1 MIYTK
6 KCLVYNYWALAQ
18 NGGIETDIYNSAK
31 YMVEHGIRV
40 LWLCTNPDLMAPS
53 FVDLFKSGKVEIYK
67 LNNKGL
73 NWFKYDDIPFKE
85 DEQTVIVSFSPS
97 GMAFSISLKQKYSRC
112 NISTYYKVPNTTGST
127 LFIER
132 YFPTPLNRIFLHKM
146 SQIISKWDA
155 NGCLRFFD
163 INHAIAIEKNYRI
176 TIDNKE
182 EKRGKGCVLP
192 IDYAP
197 SIVENRSKRHTFN
210 IISVGRFDFPHK
222 NYILGLIDLYSKI
235 KVEFPYITLTLIG
248 DGTTKD
254 RNMLLDKI
262 NKLSSEHRRDIS
274 LIGVVPFAHLSKY
287 FNRAHLSIGVAGGA
301 FAGLAFGIPT
311 LIARN
316 YSDNGCEV
324 YGYFTNDNFPKATSR
339 DPGVDAEPLIRDVIT
354 MSTESYIDLSKK
366 CYETY
371 KIRHSYEPMY
381 FFNIKSNPGAI
392 VSKKDIRLIKYVTLY
407 SRFVEKFWTLIGKK
421 P

>member
-97 GMAFSISLKQKYSRC
+97 GMAFSISLKQRYNNC
-112 NISTYYKVPNTTGST
+112 NISLYYKVPNTTGCS
-127 LFIER
+127 LFLER
-132 YFPTPLNRIFLHKM
+132 YFPMPVKNIVLKKM
-146 SQIISKWDA
+146 RCIIKKWDK

-163 INHAIAIEKNYRI
+163 TNHAIAIEKNYDI
-176 TIDNKE
+176 HIESKE
-182 EKRGKGCVLP
+182 EKRGKGYVLP
-192 IDYAP
+192 IVYNND
-197 SIVENRSKRHTFN
+197 IVINRSKRDKFD

-222 NYILGLIDLYSKI
+222 NYILGLIEIFSKL
-235 KVEFPYITLTLIG
+235 KEDYPYLSLTLIG
-248 DGTTKD
+248 DGSLKD
-254 RNMLLDKI
+254 RDLLNATIK
-262 NKLSSEHRRDIS
+262 KLPPEHQYDIK
-274 LIGVVPFAHLSKY
+274 LMGVVPFAELGHY
-287 FNRAHLSIGVAGGA
+287 FDKSHLSIGVAGGA
-301 FAGLAFGIPT
+301 FAGLAYGIPT

-324 YGYFTNDNFPKATSR
+324 YGYFTNENFPKATSLE
-339 DPGVDAEPLIRDVIT
+339 PGMEAETFIREVIT
-354 MSTESYIDLSKK
+354 MQRDEYIELSQK
-366 CYETY
+366 CYDTY
-371 KIRHSYEPMY
+371 KRRHSYEPMY
-381 FFNIKSNPGAI
+381 FFNIKSNSDAI
-392 VSKKDIRLIKYVTLY
+392 VSQSDVVFIKYINLY
-407 SRFVEKFWTLIGKK
+407 SRFVEKIWALWGKK